1 MEYILI
7 SLGCFSLGFGI
18 GVYYIKVIK
27 DKKLQE
33 TEEQRLARQEWEQQQ
48 KGY

>member
-1 MEYILI
+1 MEYLLI

-27 DKKLQE
+27 DKKPQE